1 MPAASAPAPAPAPA
15 APAAGSS
22 SAADA
27 DAQSAAARRAAAG
40 LPAAEN
46 LRWRAPVGEQWL
58 VALEGGVER
67 WLGRRELDERFGAA
81 GAALIVAAYAEMEDE
96 EGLFDEGVKVGGPY
110 GELAKQLLRLENDL
124 GWKMMKERWNSKV
137 AAWREQLKVLG
148 KYDGYLCGFKAHGEV
163 VAEKLLTIHAQLKP
177 KSMTDAFKAAADA
190 WRAALHPLLH
200 PADHP
205 SGRASAPRRDD
216 IGADELEPLVR
227 QLLDG
232 VAWPPD

>member
-1 MPAASAPAPAPAPA
+1 MKEHGTRKSPRGA
-15 APAAGSS
+15 SS
-22 SAADA
+22 SRC
-27 DAQSAAARRAAAG
+27 SAAT
-40 LPAAEN
+40 
-46 LRWRAPVGEQWL
+46 
-58 VALEGGVER
+58 
-67 WLGRRELDERFGAA
+67 
-81 GAALIVAAYAEMEDE
+81 
-96 EGLFDEGVKVGGPY
+96 
-110 GELAKQLLRLENDL
+110 
-124 GWKMMKERWNSKV
+124 S
-137 AAWREQLKVLG
+137 
-148 KYDGYLCGFKAHGEV
+148 YLCGQAHGEV
-163 VAEKLLTIHAQLKP
+163 VAEKLSIHAQLKP

>member
-1 MPAASAPAPAPAPA
+1 MCIR
-15 APAAGSS
+15 
-22 SAADA
+22 D
-27 DAQSAAARRAAAG
+27 R
-40 LPAAEN
+40 
-46 LRWRAPVGEQWL
+46 
-58 VALEGGVER
+58 
-67 WLGRRELDERFGAA
+67 
-81 GAALIVAAYAEMEDE
+81 
-96 EGLFDEGVKVGGPY
+96 PY

-148 KYDGYLCGFKAHGEV
+148 KYQGYLCGPKADGEV

-216 IGADELEPLVR
+216 IGADELEPLVH